1 MAILFNISNQSDQ
14 IEFELKDQ
22 PLTIGRGDNCD
33 ITINDE
39 KCSSLHCEF
48 SIKSKKIY
56 VKDLNSKNGTHINGE
71 AISGMAIAINDV
83 IQIGTSY
90 ITAVENALST
100 IEKMSFSKINR
111 SSKKDLTLP
120 ILKPS
125 QHQEKSRTDQRYHSM
140 NEKTEISVI
149 KKIKKLSEYHKK
161 KKA

>member
-1 MAILFNISNQSDQ
+1 MTILFTVSNEGNQ

-22 PLTIGRGDNCD
+22 PITLGRGDKCD
-33 ITINDE
+33 IVLSDE

-48 SIKSKKIY
+48 SMKSKKVFI
-56 VKDLNSKNGTHINGE
+56 KDLNSKNGTHVNGE
-71 AISGMAIAINDV
+71 AVSSLAIAINDV

-90 ITAVENALST
+90 ITVVENALST
-100 IEKMSFSKINR
+100 IEKMAFTKVSR

-125 QHQEKSRTDQRYHSM
+125 QHHEKSRTDQRYHSM
-140 NEKTEISVI
+140 NEKTEVSVV
-149 KKIKKLSEYHKK
+149 KKVKKLSEYHR